1 MLGHCFAQTVCVT
14 GSTTT
19 GEKLTEANMREAFA
33 ASDEILGL
41 DAVGQEPSYTYSHI
55 GWAGNEGRGIQQH
68 LGYSFPHPRCCL
80 NKNVLS
86 TYPCEVCV
94 CVNIKCCMP

>member
-1 MLGHCFAQTVCVT
+1 MLVTGPLNWPIPDYLAQTVCVT

-41 DAVGQEPSYTYSHI
+41 DAVSLQLVYAYACWLDGQ
-55 GWAGNEGRGIQQH
+55 
-68 LGYSFPHPRCCL
+68 
-80 NKNVLS
+80 
-86 TYPCEVCV
+86 
-94 CVNIKCCMP
+94 

>member
-1 MLGHCFAQTVCVT
+1 MIGLIPRGLCLAQTVCVT

-41 DAVGQEPSYTYSHI
+41 ETVG
-55 GWAGNEGRGIQQH
+55 
-68 LGYSFPHPRCCL
+68 
-80 NKNVLS
+80 
-86 TYPCEVCV
+86 
-94 CVNIKCCMP
+94 